1 MARAGRKTRKIP
13 RSQRNFACGEMDE
26 IFSCAKRPE
35 SMSILL
41 LRYDIYPA
49 PSTKAQSY
57 DVNDYADLPQ

>member
-13 RSQRNFACGEMDE
+13 RTRANFACDGMRA

-35 SMSILL
+35 SLSILL